1 MSVPRNSQDSQLLT
15 GRQKVRA
22 EGDSPWSL
30 LDFLEGA
37 DALDQ
42 TLVRSLVPRSSAR
55 GPQIHGEKEPPWP
68 LMIRVSLVGEVSLDY
83 ATF

>member
-22 EGDSPWSL
+22 GDSPWSL

-37 DALDQ
+37 DALGQ
-42 TLVRSLVPRSSAR
+42 TPVRSLVPRSSAR

-83 ATF
+83 TTF